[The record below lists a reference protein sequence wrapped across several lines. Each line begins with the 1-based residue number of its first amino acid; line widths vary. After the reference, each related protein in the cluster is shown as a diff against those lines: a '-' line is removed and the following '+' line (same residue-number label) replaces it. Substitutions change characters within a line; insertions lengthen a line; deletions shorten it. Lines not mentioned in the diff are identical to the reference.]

1 MPNNRDKCGPGNDPE
16 KDHSTCRRS
25 ERGRFSGVPFRIA
38 QPHQHRIFTLE
49 HKFEIGQGLNFT
61 PRRTTYGLSRS
72 ACEVLRLLPKEG
84 DEPQYRIK
92 CSNEN
97 FERVVRESELD

>member
-1 MPNNRDKCGPGNDPE
+1 MNAGVFHALP
-16 KDHSTCRRS
+16 
-25 ERGRFSGVPFRIA
+25 SGQTSRL
-38 QPHQHRIFTLE
+38 QHRIFVLD

-72 ACEVLRLLPKEG
+72 ACEVVRLLPVEG

-92 CSNEN
+92 CANEN